1 MFKKP
6 LGHLK
11 TSSALRS
18 SDRRKLKQRVI
29 STFGCSAEDG
39 DVLVPE
45 GIQSIKFTTHM
56 DAPGVA
62 YLDADDTPLWFSLG
76 KAGDDLI
83 PTVYTLWKR
92 PELLPFVTTPS
103 QVISILIG
111 GADLMR
117 PGVTSYIPGLQKGQL
132 VAVRRLIGGAPPKV
146 SPPLAVGHM
155 ALSSDELKEDHKGK
169 AVLITHTWKDHLW
182 EMGPKTE
189 PPEDTPLTAPT
200 ADGQADAD
208 SDDEAEG
215 QSPAEASQPPAD
227 SQADEESGIVDA
239 NGVSNEPAA
248 TPERKGPVYTP
259 AEVSQLL
266 HLALVQSI
274 ATSPPS
280 SFPVP
285 SNSFYASH
293 VLPSRPAF
301 PDLVLPP
308 ATSPSNLDSTA
319 LRQEVSLKAS
329 SHKSLAAFL
338 KAAEKAGLLTV
349 KATPK
354 QKNDVMVT
362 SVNAAHPEVA
372 NHRHFPTVRE
382 VEEREVRKE
391 ARKEELS
398 AKEEARGSMLEAT
411 ELWKPH
417 MHTVPLFV
425 DWGLSTSEQYTF
437 PELKRI
443 FNNWLEAHPEA
454 INPHERA
461 YISLKVPAASSLV
474 AAAYPPNKKGT
485 PPAPEFAKRE
495 DILHDLIKQMQ
506 PWYEV
511 KHANGER
518 VTRKKGT
525 LKPVNVAHKIR
536 QGRKAATIITG
547 FEPFEMAV
555 NPEEMAEDL
564 RKMCA
569 SATSVAPGPNKHLE
583 VLVQGKQ
590 AKAVVE
596 YLVKKGI
603 PKNWIQTED
612 QTKGKK

>member
-18 SDRRKLKQRVI
+18 SDRRKLKQRVV

-76 KAGDDLI
+76 KASDDLI

-117 PGVTSYIPGLQKGQL
+117 PGVTSYIHGLQKGQL
-132 VAVRRLIGGAPPKV
+132 VAVRRLIGGASPKV

-189 PPEDTPLTAPT
+189 PPEDILLTAPT

-208 SDDEAEG
+208 SDDEAG
-215 QSPAEASQPPAD
+215 GP
-227 SQADEESGIVDA
+227 
-239 NGVSNEPAA
+239 VSNEPAA

-285 SNSFYASH
+285 SNTFYANY

-301 PDLVLPP
+301 PDLILSP
-308 ATSPSNLDSTA
+308 ATNSSNLDSTA
-319 LRQEVSLKAS
+319 LRQEISLKTS

-338 KAAEKAGLLTV
+338 KAAEKAGLLAV

-362 SVNAAHPEVA
+362 CVNAAHPEVA
-372 NHRHFPTVRE
+372 NHRQFPTVRE
-382 VEEREVRKE
+382 VEEREAKKE

-411 ELWKPH
+411 ELWKSH

-461 YISLKVPAASSLV
+461 YICLKVPAASSLV

-495 DILHDLIKQMQ
+495 DILRDLIKQMQ

-525 LKPVNVAHKIR
+525 LKPVNVALKIR

-569 SATSVAPGPNKHLE
+569 SATSVAPGPNRQLE

>member
-18 SDRRKLKQRVI
+18 SDRRKLKQRVV

-132 VAVRRLIGGAPPKV
+132 VAVRRLIGGASPKV

-189 PPEDTPLTAPT
+189 PPEDTPLTAP
-200 ADGQADAD
+200 
-208 SDDEAEG
+208 
-215 QSPAEASQPPAD
+215 
-227 SQADEESGIVDA
+227 DEESGIVDA

-274 ATSPPS
+274 GTSPPS

-285 SNSFYASH
+285 SNTFYANY

-301 PDLVLPP
+301 PDLVLSP
-308 ATSPSNLDSTA
+308 ATNSSNLDSVA
-319 LRQEVSLKAS
+319 LRQEISLKTS

-338 KAAEKAGLLTV
+338 KAAEKAGLIAV

-372 NHRHFPTVRE
+372 NHRQFPTVRE
-382 VEEREVRKE
+382 VEEREAKKE

-443 FNNWLEAHPEA
+443 FNDWLEAHPEA

-495 DILHDLIKQMQ
+495 DILRDLIKQMQ

-525 LKPVNVAHKIR
+525 LKPVNVALKIR

-569 SATSVAPGPNKHLE
+569 SATSVAPGPNRQLE